1 MAKRQRRMTRVS
13 VRERMNRPIL
23 GSSNDVAL
31 GSFDLFSTP
40 PTQTDV
46 ESELFDKIYPVNGSL
61 VQTNPDCVFQCHPS
75 QHWTDLSE
83 SYFMMQVGLE
93 KVSWPTNSDATIT
106 AANKV
111 NASNFVGMSFWK
123 DLQLELSGQLVT
135 VNRGLAY
142 FEKYIQMQT
151 QTTGTSQAKW
161 ETAGYYRDLA
171 QDQADPSITEANGG
185 DRGIFKR
192 FTRYGNG
199 QKNWIYLPIM
209 TPMACQMRALPSL
222 VDIKITLVKGPAEWR
237 YQCPINAPETYNMK
251 LYDIILYLKRIKLYP
266 AKLNQLESRL
276 AGGAAAQFFIDNSFC
291 RSYPIP
297 ATTTTIRI
305 PDVLLTSYLPSYVL
319 CAFMEQKDF
328 RGNRGC
334 SNFSFQHFNI
344 SQLYARAV
352 RIDLT
357 RGGVKGEG

>member
-1 MAKRQRRMTRVS
+1 MAMRQRRMTRVS

-40 PTQTDV
+40 PTQSDV
-46 ESELFDKIYPVNGSL
+46 ESEFFDKIYPVNGSL
-61 VQTNPDCVFQCHPS
+61 VQTNPDCVFQCHAS

-93 KVSWPTNSDATIT
+93 KLTWPNGSDATIT

-111 NASNFVGMSFWK
+111 SAANFVGMSFWK

-142 FEKYIQMQT
+142 YEKYIQMRT
-151 QTTGTSQAKW
+151 QTTEDSQTKW
-161 ETAGYYRDLA
+161 LTAGWYKDLT
-171 QDQADPSITEANGG
+171 QDQADPSMSVDDGG
-185 DRGIFKR
+185 DAAIFQR

-209 TPMACQMRALPSL
+209 TPMASQLRALPSL
-222 VDIKITLVKGPAEWR
+222 VDIKITLVKGPAAWR
-237 YQCPINAPETYNMK
+237 YQCPINAVETYHLK
-251 LYDIILYLKRIKLYP
+251 LFDIILYLKRIKLYP

-276 AGGAAAQFFIDNSFC
+276 SGGAVARYFIDNAFC

-297 ATTTTIRI
+297 TGTTTIRI

-319 CAFMEQKDF
+319 CAFLEQKDF

-334 SNFSFQHFNI
+334 SNFSFQHFDI

-352 RIDLT
+352 RIL
-357 RGGVKGEG
+357 VQ